1 MLDPSELF
9 RNIRNG
15 YCIARSAHT
24 ATFKV
29 LQVLDTLRIHS
40 TILVCLVIKIY
51 TFSSNM
57 FDQRKTFLYLLVLF
71 STGSAL
77 VSCLRTLD
85 S

>member
-15 YCIARSAHT
+15 YCIIRSAHT
-24 ATFKV
+24 DTYTV
-29 LQVLDTLRIHS
+29 SQVLDTRRMHS

-57 FDQRKTFLYLLVLF
+57 PDKKI
-71 STGSAL
+71 
-77 VSCLRTLD
+77 
-85 S
+85 